1 MDQELKEK
9 ILRFS
14 NGKEPF
20 SAYNHLEICDIEEG
34 RSRVELHMAPESR
47 NRWGQPHGG
56 LLFALADVA
65 CGVALVTLR
74 QESCV
79 TVSAGMVRGWVSVS
93 AAWDIARQPNP
104 ARLGG
109 SGDGPRAA
117 GQEARGRRERVAQG
131 QLPRLTPDARPRL
144 GLSRRCCS
152 RPPWCRRDR

>member
-79 TVSAGMVRGWVSVS
+79 TVSSNMEYIASAG
-93 AAWDIARQPNP
+93 D
-104 ARLGG
+104 
-109 SGDGPRAA
+109 A
-117 GQEARGRRERVAQG
+117 GHLIARGRVVHAGRRTCFCQAEITTSEGKLIAVCNSVWAYTGKPLDFDRE
-131 QLPRLTPDARPRL
+131 
-144 GLSRRCCS
+144 
-152 RPPWCRRDR
+152 